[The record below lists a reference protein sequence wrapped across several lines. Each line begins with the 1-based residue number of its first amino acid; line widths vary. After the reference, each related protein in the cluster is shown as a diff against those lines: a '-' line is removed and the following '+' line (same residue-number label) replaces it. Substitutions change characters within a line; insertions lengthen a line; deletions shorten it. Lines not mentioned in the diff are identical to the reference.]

1 LLLIIFLAEPVIS
14 TYMVYWVSGHILDY
28 VSHMS
33 HDIPGNY
40 LWNLLKHDYSYAYV
54 WLLILQ
60 IIPEGFHK
68 KKSHDYCV
76 ISMKQIISMVIVLFP
91 QKKSQIIPEGL
102 HKKSQCIPWCYFH
115 QVRPCF
121 FQSAPQIMPQS
132 GDTKRLSW
140 PIPRQ
145 KKEATVKKI

>member
-1 LLLIIFLAEPVIS
+1 
-14 TYMVYWVSGHILDY
+14 
-28 VSHMS
+28 MS

-91 QKKSQIIPEGL
+91 QKKIPDYPRGVTQKIPVYPMVL
-102 HKKSQCIPWCYFH
+102 FPSSSTMFLPIRASNNASKRRYKK
-115 QVRPCF
+115 
-121 FQSAPQIMPQS
+121 
-132 GDTKRLSW
+132 TKLTH
-140 PIPRQ
+140 PPT
-145 KKEATVKKI
+145 KKGSNGEENLVTSPS